1 MKIATAIGILSALL
15 LMSSCNTTNY
25 PNEINTVDSL
35 LMRIDTAQKV
45 YAKIDTTNIREE
57 GEVFKRKF
65 NYLTAF
71 YQQSP
76 DTISREAAFLV
87 ADYRTLR
94 KPYAQFFD
102 KYHTYGAELAFS
114 EKQLVDLR
122 FDLEHNLLDTNF
134 VTRMVYSEK
143 EAVEK
148 VVTEIKNLSL
158 GMDVM
163 VETNGKLEPVIDS
176 LINVIKLEI

>member
-1 MKIATAIGILSALL
+1 MKTATAIGILSALL
-15 LMSSCNTTNY
+15 LLSSCNTTNY
-25 PNEINTVDSL
+25 PAEIKTIDSL
-35 LMRIDTAQKV
+35 LMRIDTAQKI
-45 YAKIDTTNIREE
+45 YAKIDTSGIRNE
-57 GEVFKRKF
+57 GEAFKRKF

-94 KPYAQFFD
+94 KPYAQFID
-102 KYHTYGAELAFS
+102 RYRTYGEELDFS

-134 VTRMVYSEK
+134 VKRMIFSEK
-143 EAVEK
+143 EAVET
-148 VVTEIKNLSL
+148 VVSDIKNLSI
-158 GMDVM
+158 GKDMM
-163 VETNGKLEPVIDS
+163 VDRNGKLEPVIDS
-176 LINVIKLEI
+176 LINTIKQKI